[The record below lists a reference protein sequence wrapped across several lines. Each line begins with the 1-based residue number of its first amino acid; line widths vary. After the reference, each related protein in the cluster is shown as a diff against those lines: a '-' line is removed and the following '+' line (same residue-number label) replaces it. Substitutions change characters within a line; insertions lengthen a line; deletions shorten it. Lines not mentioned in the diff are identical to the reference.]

1 VTGVGNNTLSGRL
14 VKEKKDEYFFVVCR
28 SSGVGDHRDDIE

>member
-1 VTGVGNNTLSGRL
+1 VTGVGNNTLE
-14 VKEKKDEYFFVVCR
+14 KEKKDEYFFVVCR